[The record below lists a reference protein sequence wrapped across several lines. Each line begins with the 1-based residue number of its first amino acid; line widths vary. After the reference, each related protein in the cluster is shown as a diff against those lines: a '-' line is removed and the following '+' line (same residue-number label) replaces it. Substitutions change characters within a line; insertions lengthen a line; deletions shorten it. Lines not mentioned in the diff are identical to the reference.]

1 MIYEKRT
8 QGVLVAK
15 SLWLSRSNL
24 KLCFIVPLLLF
35 IMLLI
40 FFTRPLDPMSNFAM
54 LAFRVYQSQR
64 FLYGGCS
71 HHTCFNLEL
80 CEYEYPDSL
89 PSRIRVYVYPEL
101 MFVDE
106 DNNRMKYQG
115 DGHFRELLDAVNSS
129 KYAVNDPSKACL
141 FVSSLNF
148 EGNSL
153 LSSSELLSMFLS
165 FPWMNNQRNH
175 LVFDLDYARSFDNS
189 RFNLPSFPGMVAGS
203 GIEYS
208 AYRNAYDVS
217 LPVVSSFQRS
227 SNAKLE
233 RVFLLSAVQ
242 DHFSNYF
249 QNYVDKLLQNHWE
262 SDKLPNAIIKRDQMS
277 SRFMIF
283 RARDYSYTRASIP
296 SKTVLASSLF
306 CLVDQTQPP
315 NTLLFDV
322 MQAGCIP
329 IFLDSDAVLPFSEK
343 LDWTKC
349 SLSIPK
355 SQLENLVDVISTYS
369 KDEIVHLQR
378 HVNFFY
384 SKYMSSLTAVVTTT
398 LDIINSRVF
407 PHNTPSYYDW
417 NDPPLSSLVPNLEIS
432 FPSNGQAICNGFTL
446 LLVTGSHIKYLLSTL
461 RFMAD
466 SKYIRE
472 AFIIWRGDM
481 ADVASPFFVQ
491 QGSLH
496 IRILP
501 PFYNSKEQAIVHLP
515 ETVSS
520 SFLFVGEDTILP
532 RNISEIDFAYEVWC
546 QHPSRVITIAPSI
559 NAANN
564 TSPAAVSN
572 LTLFHKVFAVRVLE
586 LLPDEMNSLIVSE
599 MLNCAELVLPELA
612 VQLSGRP
619 PMVVAAQPLNSHS
632 APPALDLGLSFHPR
646 EQCLKLLAINHFLP
660 LRQENSSFIV
670 CPL

>member
-1 MIYEKRT
+1 MLDNMIYDKRI
-8 QGVLVAK
+8 QGIFVVK

-24 KLCFIVPLLLF
+24 KLCFMVPLLLF

-40 FFTRPLDPMSNFAM
+40 FFTRPLDPVSNFAM

-148 EGNSL
+148 ERNSL

-175 LVFDLDYARSFDNS
+175 LVFDLDYARSFDIS
-189 RFNLPSFPGMVAGS
+189 RFNLQSFPGMVAGS

-227 SNAKLE
+227 SNAKL
-233 RVFLLSAVQ
+233 
-242 DHFSNYF
+242 D
-249 QNYVDKLLQNHWE
+249 YVDKLLQNHWE

-349 SLSIPK
+349 SLNIPK

-446 LLVTGSHIKYLLSTL
+446 LFVTGTHIKYLLSTL
-461 RFMAD
+461 RFMAN

-532 RNISEIDFAYEVWC
+532 RNVSEIDFAYEVWC
-546 QHPSRVITIAPSI
+546 QHPNRVITIAPPI
-559 NAANN
+559 TAANN

-599 MLNCAELVLPELA
+599 VLSCAELVLPELA